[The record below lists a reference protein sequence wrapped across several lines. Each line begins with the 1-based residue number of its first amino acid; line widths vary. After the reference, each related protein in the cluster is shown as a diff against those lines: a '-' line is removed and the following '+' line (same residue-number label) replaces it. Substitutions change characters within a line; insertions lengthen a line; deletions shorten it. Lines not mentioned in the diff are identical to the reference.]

1 VTGHPSD
8 AMLLLS
14 LDALDGQEA
23 AAASR
28 HAEACPDC
36 RRVLAAGRE
45 TAAGLA
51 LAATPVAP
59 DPALRRRILEAA
71 AAVPQAIPLV
81 ADPRREGRV
90 RRSLHRRRRQP
101 GTAVRQERFLDAL
114 GVPIRSVVALRP
126 TGRGTRASAQ
136 VYVSV
141 AGQPVGLA
149 ATGLPD
155 PGTGVYQLWL
165 LTGGRPAPVHAFRPD
180 GGGQA
185 LVPFRHPLRPA
196 DGFAISLEA
205 APGLPAPRGPVL
217 LASA

>member
-1 VTGHPSD
+1 VTDHSSD
-8 AMLLLS
+8 DMLFLS
-14 LDALDGQEA
+14 LDTLDGEDA
-23 AAASR
+23 AAAWR

-36 RRVLAAGRE
+36 RRVLEAGRE

-51 LAATPVAP
+51 LAAAPVAP

-81 ADPRREGRV
+81 ADARRGGRV
-90 RRSLHRRRRQP
+90 RRSLHRRRCRP
-101 GTAVRQERFLDAL
+101 DTAVRQERFLDVL

-136 VYVSV
+136 VYVSL
-141 AGQPVGLA
+141 AGQTLGLV

-165 LTGGRPAPVHAFRPD
+165 LAGGRPAPVHAFRPD
-180 GGGQA
+180 PGGQA

-205 APGLPAPRGPVL
+205 AAGLPAPRGPVL